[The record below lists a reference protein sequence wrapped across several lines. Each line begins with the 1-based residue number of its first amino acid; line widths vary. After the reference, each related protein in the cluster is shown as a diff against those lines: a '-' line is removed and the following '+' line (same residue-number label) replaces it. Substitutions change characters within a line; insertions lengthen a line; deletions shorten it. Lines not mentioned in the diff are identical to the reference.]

1 MPGEKS
7 IHTAKWDR
15 CVKKV
20 KEKSPDANPYA
31 ICSSSIDDGGV
42 KKSHQKKSG
51 DGYYS
56 NRKKAAAKKEMM
68 TTKFTDFVNEWH
80 SEYRSEQE
88 EHEWSKVKQLVDKF
102 IEEHPKPFD
111 LIMNGVVTEENGIG
125 DYIADWLQDQE
136 LDGKSVPGV
145 YFRPVMEEIQK
156 IKPEFAQLWME
167 F

>member
-7 IHTAKWDR
+7 IHTAKWDS

-20 KEKSPDANPYA
+20 KKKSPDANAYA

-56 NRKKAAAKKEMM
+56 NRKKAASKNEAL
-68 TTKFTDFVNEWH
+68 TTKFSDFVNEWH
-80 SEYRSEQE
+80 SEYRKEQE
-88 EHEWSKVKQLVDKF
+88 EHEWGKVKMLVDRF
-102 IEEHPKPFD
+102 IEEFPVPIELVMKG
-111 LIMNGVVTEENGIG
+111 LVTEENGIG
-125 DYIADWLQDQE
+125 DFIADWLQDQE
-136 LDGKSVPGV
+136 LDGESVPGA

-156 IKPEFAQLWME
+156 LEPKFAELWME